1 MERRPRQLIGEFSS
15 PFHCVLS
22 ATAEMPQLLQ
32 MSKWQLAQIGLVADA
47 AEGPRKISERISDC
61 RRVWLSMQSANLPA
75 GRVTAQAPTEAG
87 GGGAAPICRRV
98 SGRTLLLSSHA
109 GHRSAG
115 ILPTEMIGLRWGS
128 KQKGA
133 AAPNGLVIGLLEC
146 RPPFH
151 WWSLTAFAQS
161 HTHWTRLT
169 DHGGCAGRDTAWWSP
184 RPRHR
189 GGAGSW
195 GLGSIAAVGSA
206 C

>member
-1 MERRPRQLIGEFSS
+1 MRPQRHSRDAPALADVQVAACADRFGGRRCRRSKEDFGADFR
-15 PFHCVLS
+15 LS
-22 ATAEMPQLLQ
+22 AC
-32 MSKWQLAQIGLVADA
+32 VA
-47 AEGPRKISERISDC
+47 
-61 RRVWLSMQSANLPA
+61 SMQSANLPA

-109 GHRSAG
+109 GHESAG

-128 KQKGA
+128 EQKGA

-151 WWSLTAFAQS
+151 WWSLTAFVQS